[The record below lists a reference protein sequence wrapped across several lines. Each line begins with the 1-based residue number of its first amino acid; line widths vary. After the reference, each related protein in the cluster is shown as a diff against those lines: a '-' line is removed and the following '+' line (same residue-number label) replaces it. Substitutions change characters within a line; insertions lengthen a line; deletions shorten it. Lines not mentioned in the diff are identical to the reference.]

1 MAEDNFKKFKKRY
14 EEGKIS
20 TTQMP
25 PLPAGPGPGIGRA
38 VAGAVMNRGRKM
50 LMDRLE
56 KSRQAGAKARNAPK
70 EGSKGRSGTL
80 SERLEATRARPRTK
94 KESEKFGPLVKR
106 QENLPAKQSRA
117 IVKREENLPAVAR
130 EGRRE
135 VQNYKPGN
143 RSVAPQGTRTFGDKG
158 QPRIVGLS
166 NKGKLALGTGAAAAA
181 AGLYK
186 AADKPKAEVKAA
198 GGARPGERTSGY
210 PAAKRAES
218 KPPVPKAKPAGGSSS
233 GATKPVKAAGD
244 KSSQANK
251 GKPTSATGTPAKKMT
266 AFERQKAR
274 MYEKEG
280 YGGRSMTAAQAKA
293 RVEKERGQKME
304 MPRFLKSSSKEAP
317 KKASGM
323 ARPQYKSQKARDF
336 AAKMQGRNPS
346 GKAEK
351 SFRFK
356 DLFK

>member
-1 MAEDNFKKFKKRY
+1 MAESDPQNKRKRTWG
-14 EEGKIS
+14 EWLGG
-20 TTQMP
+20 T
-25 PLPAGPGPGIGRA
+25 
-38 VAGAVMNRGRKM
+38 
-50 LMDRLE
+50 
-56 KSRQAGAKARNAPK
+56 K
-70 EGSKGRSGTL
+70 EGNAIASAEYKRGMGINPKAKDISNAEASRSARSMANPTSAPARTAPSGTKL
-80 SERLEATRARPRTK
+80 P
-94 KESEKFGPLVKR
+94 ESKDSKPLRK
-106 QENLPAKQSRA
+106 
-117 IVKREENLPAVAR
+117 
-130 EGRRE
+130 
-135 VQNYKPGN
+135 
-143 RSVAPQGTRTFGDKG
+143 
-158 QPRIVGLS
+158 
-166 NKGKLALGTGAAAAA
+166 A
-181 AGLYK
+181 AGTYTK
-186 AADKPKAEVKAA
+186 SYDVKPKA
-198 GGARPGERTSGY
+198 
-210 PAAKRAES
+210 AE
-218 KPPVPKAKPAGGSSS
+218 PPKASASS
-233 GATKPVKAAGD
+233 AAAPKKAGD
-244 KSSQANK
+244 KSSQAGK
-251 GKPTSATGTPAKKMT
+251 AKPTSVTGTPAKKMT

>member
-1 MAEDNFKKFKKRY
+1 MPDSKDTSKATFAEKFENFKKRY
-14 EEGKIS
+14 REGKIS

-80 SERLEATRARPRTK
+80 SERLEATRSRPRTK

-117 IVKREENLPAVAR
+117 IVKREENLPAVVR

-166 NKGKLALGTGAAAAA
+166 NKGKLALGAGAAAAA

-186 AADKPKAEVKAA
+186 AADKPSANVGMREAPRKEAPRDDRASSKSDKAA
-198 GGARPGERTSGY
+198 AFKALQQGMKTPGSPTN
-210 PAAKRAES
+210 PNKAMAK
-218 KPPVPKAKPAGGSSS
+218 K
-233 GATKPVKAAGD
+233 TGD
-244 KSSQANK
+244 KSRLA
-251 GKPTSATGTPAKKMT
+251 KPEKKFSN
-266 AFERQKAR
+266 FERMKQR
-274 MYEKEG
+274 QYEKEG
-280 YGGRSMTAAQAKA
+280 VGGRSVTAEGA
-293 RVEKERGQKME
+293 RKRVVEERKYKPLAG
-304 MPRFLKSSSKEAP
+304 LKSASLRSGSSGNSNRSKL
-317 KKASGM
+317 
-323 ARPQYKSQKARDF
+323 
-336 AAKMQGRNPS
+336 AAAFRKKMQGRA
-346 GKAEK
+346 K
-351 SFRFK
+351 
-356 DLFK
+356 